1 MATKQQIIKQ
11 AKELLQQN
19 TYFEDKCP
27 FCKKT
32 IKIKTKELFS
42 GKDDFVFTCNHCKNE
57 IAFTDLTNTLYDF
70 GKQLTKSLKDININ
84 IKIKM

>member
-19 TYFEDKCP
+19 TYFEEKCP

-42 GKDDFVFTCNHCKNE
+42 GKDTFTFVCNHCKNE
-57 IAFTDLTNTLYDF
+57 IKFTELTDTLYEF
-70 GKQLTKSLKDININ
+70 GKQLNKSLNDIN
-84 IKIKM
+84 IKIKI